1 MPKLLKKEKEW
12 PRVRFFKARNNYV
25 VDAGTKISPIDPI
38 TGERKRI
45 REYYSTKQEAELFAE
60 QCRIKLKN
68 EGLGGF
74 TLSKNQ
80 QVDAEKALQILNGK
94 ASLVKATE
102 YFMRFNNLSES
113 DKAVSDLVTEFL
125 DHKKKQKM
133 LGEKGASD
141 RTINDYKHRL
151 GLLSEQFGN
160 LSINEFNEGIFLDW
174 ILSRGDARGLT
185 RTTKALFS
193 YAVNENYLPEHPMKR
208 RTPVAKIEKP
218 SVLEDNHWR
227 SLILTALE
235 TQNHRNSNR
244 GEPIDLLAC
253 VTLGLWCGLRPEA
266 ELKRLDWSD
275 INIDEGFVNI
285 HDDWKVKIG
294 RHVTIPECA
303 KSLLHKCIR
312 KKGPIIN
319 PRNFRKRWDWL
330 RQTADVMNSW
340 DSDIMRH
347 TFASML
353 YGLDGDKQK
362 VINELGHCNDSMLRH
377 YINHGAKMKKRAKE
391 FFSFTAPLPNSE
403 SELTELTA

>member
-1 MPKLLKKEKEW
+1 MPKLFKKEKEW

-60 QCRIKLKN
+60 QWRIKLKN

-102 YFMRFNNLSES
+102 YFMRFNNRSES

-160 LSINEFNEGIFLDW
+160 LSINEFNEGIFLFE
-174 ILSRGDARGLT
+174 LN
-185 RTTKALFS
+185 
-193 YAVNENYLPEHPMKR
+193 NENSLK
-208 RTPVAKIEKP
+208 
-218 SVLEDNHWR
+218 SVLNRLDPVRAR
-227 SLILTALE
+227 SQARLVSETL
-235 TQNHRNSNR
+235 TQNYNAKRM
-244 GEPIDLLAC
+244 A
-253 VTLGLWCGLRPEA
+253 
-266 ELKRLDWSD
+266 LKY
-275 INIDEGFVNI
+275 E
-285 HDDWKVKIG
+285 
-294 RHVTIPECA
+294 
-303 KSLLHKCIR
+303 
-312 KKGPIIN
+312 
-319 PRNFRKRWDWL
+319 
-330 RQTADVMNSW
+330 
-340 DSDIMRH
+340 
-347 TFASML
+347 
-353 YGLDGDKQK
+353 
-362 VINELGHCNDSMLRH
+362 
-377 YINHGAKMKKRAKE
+377 
-391 FFSFTAPLPNSE
+391 
-403 SELTELTA
+403 